1 MKSDAQSG
9 DHASDDPDKLN
20 TDAFNTDTH
29 DIDTHDIDTHDID
42 TQAPVSDVVPAD
54 PLTPAERYG
63 ELFVDVQCGRVFA
76 DSKIFVDCVPR
87 QAPEAILAAYRA
99 CKETPGFDL
108 AAFVHDHF
116 IYEDVPTTDYVSPP
130 NQSLMFHIDG
140 LWDVLTRQPHQHPRY
155 SSLLPLP
162 YAYVVPGGRFGEL
175 YYWDS
180 YFTMLGL
187 AESGRP
193 HLLRAMGDNF
203 AYLIDTYGHVPNGNR
218 TYYLSR
224 SQPPVFALMVD
235 LFEHHGVRQAR
246 DYLPQLRKEYAYWM
260 AGAET
265 LRCGEA
271 YRHCV
276 RLSDGTLLN
285 RYWDE
290 RDTPRE
296 EAYLEDVQTAQ
307 QTTRP
312 AREVYRDLRAGAAS
326 GWDFSSRWLDDAQQ
340 LSSIRTTALL
350 PIDLNS
356 FLFKL
361 EAQIARL
368 SAETG
373 DTETAEHFQH
383 KVDAR
388 REAIKRLLW
397 NEQVGAFFDF
407 DWQRDQQRS
416 ALSAATVAP
425 LYVGLASRE
434 QAHRIA
440 EVIRTRLL
448 DAGGIATTEVYSDQQ
463 WDRPNGWAPLQ
474 WLAMRGL
481 ARYDEMT
488 LARDIAHRWLTTV
501 GSLYESESKL
511 VEKYSLAPTQAGAV
525 AGGSGGEYPLQD
537 GFGWTNGVTRQLLH
551 EDPQH
556 ATNRC
561 LAGKRRIGS
570 K

>member
-1 MKSDAQSG
+1 MKPNAQPC
-9 DHASDDPDKLN
+9 DQVRDDLA
-20 TDAFNTDTH
+20 TFTA
-29 DIDTHDIDTHDID
+29 D
-42 TQAPVSDVVPAD
+42 TQAQVTHVAPAD
-54 PLTPAERYG
+54 TLTPAERYA
-63 ELFVDVQCGRVFA
+63 ELFVDVQCCRVFA
-76 DSKIFVDCVPR
+76 DSKTFVDCVPR
-87 QAPEAILAAYRA
+87 QSPETILAAYRA
-99 CKETPGFDL
+99 CKDTSGFDL

-116 IYEDVPTTDYVSPP
+116 IHEDVPTNDYVSPP
-130 NQSLMFHIDG
+130 DQSLVVHIDG
-140 LWDVLTRQPHQHPRY
+140 LWDVLTRHPHQHPQY

-224 SQPPVFALMVD
+224 SQPPVFALMID
-235 LFEHHGVRQAR
+235 LFEHHGVRNAR

-265 LRCGEA
+265 LSCGEA
-271 YRHCV
+271 HRHCV

-285 RYWDE
+285 RYWDD

-312 AREVYRDLRAGAAS
+312 AQEVYRDLRAGAAS
-326 GWDFSSRWLDDAQQ
+326 GWDFSSRWLDDVQQ

-356 FLFKL
+356 FMFKL

-368 SAETG
+368 SVASG
-373 DTETAEHFQH
+373 DTETAERFQQ
-383 KVDAR
+383 KMDAR
-388 REAIKRLLW
+388 RDAINRLMW
-397 NEQVGAFFDF
+397 NERVGAFFDF
-407 DWQRDQQRS
+407 DWQRDELRT

-425 LYVGLASRE
+425 LYVGLASHE

-440 EVIRTRLL
+440 DVIRARLL
-448 DAGGIATTEVYSDQQ
+448 DAGGIATTEVHSGQQ

-481 ARYDEMT
+481 ARNGEMT
-488 LARDIAHRWLTTV
+488 LARDIAHRWLMTV
-501 GSLYESESKL
+501 GNLYESESKL
-511 VEKYSLAPTQAGAV
+511 VEKYILTPTQTGA
-525 AGGSGGEYPLQD
+525 AGGGGGEYPLQD

-556 ATNRC
+556 AAHRK
-561 LAGKRRIGS
+561 LAGEKPTPSESSLCEKSRE
-570 K
+570 

>member
-1 MKSDAQSG
+1 MKSDAQPW
-9 DHASDDPDKLN
+9 DQRKDVPDTGN
-20 TDAFNTDTH
+20 NDAH
-29 DIDTHDIDTHDID
+29 DIDTYDIDTHKID
-42 TQAPVSDVVPAD
+42 TRTQVSSIEPAD
-54 PLTPAERYG
+54 TLTPAERYA
-63 ELFVDVQCGRVFA
+63 ELFVDVQSRRVFA
-76 DSKIFVDCVPR
+76 DSKTFVDCVPR
-87 QAPEAILAAYRA
+87 QAPEEILVAYRA
-99 CKETPGFDL
+99 SRDAPGFDL
-108 AAFVHDHF
+108 SAFVQEHF
-116 IYEDVPTTDYVSPP
+116 THEVVPTRDYVSPP
-130 NQSLMFHIDG
+130 NQSLMVHIDG
-140 LWDVLTRQPHQHPRY
+140 LWDVLTRQPRQHPRY

-162 YAYVVPGGRFGEL
+162 YAYVVPGGRFSEL

-235 LFEHHGVRQAR
+235 LFEHHGVRHAR

-260 AGAET
+260 AGADT

-271 YRHCV
+271 HRHCV
-276 RLSDGTLLN
+276 RLNDGTLLN

-290 RDTPRE
+290 CDTPRE
-296 EAYLEDVQTAQ
+296 EAYLEDVLTAQ
-307 QTTRP
+307 QTARP
-312 AREVYRDLRAGAAS
+312 ATEVYRDLRAGAAS
-326 GWDFSSRWLDDAQQ
+326 GWDFSSRWLDDEK

-368 SAETG
+368 SAESG
-373 DTETAEHFQH
+373 DVETAERFQD
-383 KVDAR
+383 KMETR
-388 REAIKRLLW
+388 REAINRLLW
-397 NEQVGAFFDF
+397 DERIGAFFDF
-407 DWQRDQQRS
+407 DWQRDQPRT
-416 ALSAATVAP
+416 ALTAATVAP
-425 LYVGLASRE
+425 LYVGLASHE
-434 QAHRIA
+434 QARRIA
-440 EVIRTRLL
+440 EVIRARLL
-448 DAGGIATTEVYSDQQ
+448 VPGGIATTEVFSGQQ

-481 ARYDEMT
+481 ARYGEMT

-501 GSLYESESKL
+501 GNLYESESKL
-511 VEKYSLAPTQAGAV
+511 VEKYTLTPTQSGAF
-525 AGGSGGEYPLQD
+525 GGGGGEYPLQD

-551 EDPQH
+551 EDPRH
-556 ATNRC
+556 AAHRS
-561 LAGKRRIGS
+561 LAGKNRTGPE
-570 K
+570 

>member
-1 MKSDAQSG
+1 MKPDAQPR
-9 DHASDDPDKLN
+9 DQRKDAPDTGN
-20 TDAFNTDTH
+20 TDAH
-29 DIDTHDIDTHDID
+29 DIDTRKMDTR
-42 TQAPVSDVVPAD
+42 TQVSSVEPAD
-54 PLTPAERYG
+54 TLTPAERYA
-63 ELFVDVQCGRVFA
+63 ELFVDVQSRRVFA
-76 DSKIFVDCVPR
+76 DSKTFVDCVPC
-87 QAPEAILAAYRA
+87 QAPETILAAYRA
-99 CKETPGFDL
+99 CKDEPEFDL

-116 IYEDVPTTDYVSPP
+116 THENVPTSDYVSPP
-130 NQSLMFHIDG
+130 NQSLLVHIDG
-140 LWDVLTRQPHQHPRY
+140 LWDVLTRQPQQHPRY

-162 YAYVVPGGRFGEL
+162 YAYVVPGGRFSEL

-203 AYLIDTYGHVPNGNR
+203 GYLIDTYGHVPNGNR

-235 LFEHHGVRQAR
+235 LFEHHGVRHAR

-265 LRCGEA
+265 LDCGEA
-271 YRHCV
+271 HRHCV
-276 RLSDGTLLN
+276 RLSDGTVLN

-326 GWDFSSRWLDDAQQ
+326 GWDFSSRWLDDVQQ

-368 SAETG
+368 SAESG
-373 DTETAEHFQH
+373 DAETAERFQQ
-383 KVDAR
+383 KMETRRDA
-388 REAIKRLLW
+388 INRLLW
-397 NEQVGAFFDF
+397 DERIGAFFDF
-407 DWQRDQQRS
+407 DWQRDQPRT
-416 ALSAATVAP
+416 ALTAATVAP
-425 LYVGLASRE
+425 LYVGLASHE
-434 QAHRIA
+434 QAQRIA
-440 EVIRTRLL
+440 EVIRARLL
-448 DAGGIATTEVYSDQQ
+448 VPGGIATTEVFSGQQ

-481 ARYDEMT
+481 ARYGEMA
-488 LARDIAHRWLTTV
+488 LARDIAHRWLMTV
-501 GSLYESESKL
+501 GNLYESESKL
-511 VEKYSLAPTQAGAV
+511 VEKYTLTPTQSGAF
-525 AGGSGGEYPLQD
+525 GGGGGEYPLQD

-556 ATNRC
+556 AAHRC
-561 LAGKRRIGS
+561 LAGERPTPS
-570 K
+570 E